1 MKFPL
6 FPSHEGHKSAH
17 ERERA
22 NSPTL
27 LRADTIRLLADF
39 LIASAN
45 RIRKPADTIRKPTN
59 RIRRVFSKNGRK
71 NQETHEISRFFKISL
86 DFSCPRKQKCR
97 ENFGRK
103 QKGEPFSNF
112 QRKASCQFFGRF
124 LVFSDKSDGSDKSEI
139 LLRGVLVG
147 RVGRVGPVREPTKLL
162 QPQEAAEHSPLWGR
176 WRGLS
181 SSPAFF

>member
-1 MKFPL
+1 MPFRGLKTSTEFPL

-22 NSPTL
+22 NNLPL

-71 NQETHEISRFFKISL
+71 KSKTPRNLPLFQDFAQFSL
-86 DFSCPRKQKCR
+86 PAKTKMPRKFWQKAKR
-97 ENFGRK
+97 RAFLKFSE
-103 QKGEPFSNF
+103 KGILSNF
-112 QRKASCQFFGRF
+112 R
-124 LVFSDKSDGSDKSEI
+124 E
-139 LLRGVLVG
+139 VLDVLGQVG
-147 RVGRVGPVREPTKLL
+147 RVGQIGDSDERTTCRTGRTGPTYPRSNK
-162 QPQEAAEHSPLWGR
+162 AA
-176 WRGLS
+176 
-181 SSPAFF
+181 PASRAS

>member
-1 MKFPL
+1 MPFRGLKTSTKFPL
-6 FPSHEGHKSAH
+6 FPSHEGHKILH

-71 NQETHEISRFFKISL
+71 NRKSSRKLPLFQDFARFFPSAKTKM
-86 DFSCPRKQKCR
+86 PRKFWQKAKR
-97 ENFGRK
+97 RIFLNFSE
-103 QKGEPFSNF
+103 KGILSNF
-112 QRKASCQFFGRF
+112 REV
-124 LVFSDKSDGSDKSEI
+124 L
-139 LLRGVLVG
+139 GVLGQVG
-147 RVGRVGPVREPTKLL
+147 RVRQIGDSVERGACRTGRTGRTSPRTNK
-162 QPQEAAEHSPLWGR
+162 AAR
-176 WRGLS
+176 AS
-181 SSPAFF
+181 SSS

>member
-1 MKFPL
+1 MPNTDSCSFALFVLIRGLKTSTKFLL

-45 RIRKPADTIRKPTN
+45 RIRKPADTIRKPTE
-59 RIRRVFSKNGRK
+59 RIRRFCIKNARK
-71 NQETHEISRFFKISL
+71 NRKSHENSRFFKISL

-97 ENFGRK
+97 KNFGRK

-112 QRKASCQFFGRF
+112 QRKASCQIFGRF
-124 LVFSDKSDGSDKSEI
+124 
-139 LLRGVLVG
+139 
-147 RVGRVGPVREPTKLL
+147 
-162 QPQEAAEHSPLWGR
+162 
-176 WRGLS
+176 
-181 SSPAFF
+181 